1 MAPSG
6 SGMNPVSFPANA
18 TEPAARALL
27 TGASIEIAPRDDA
40 GLAAACDLLPP
51 GSAVFLPWIAGE
63 THQRSVAAARL
74 LARAGLEPV
83 PHVAARFLSG
93 YTQLGDFL
101 ARLSGEAGTR
111 AAMLVG
117 GDRDRA
123 LGALDSGLSALDTG
137 LFARHGFRRLCL
149 PAYPEG
155 NPRIDPA
162 TLDAALRAKLA
173 RAAAQGIATGI
184 VTQFCF
190 EAQPILDLVRRLR
203 ATGIAAPLRVGLA
216 GPASLAALMKFA
228 LRCGVGNSVRALA
241 LHGAAI
247 ARLTATRDP
256 SAVLEGL
263 AAGVAAEPDLAPEGI
278 HLFAFGG
285 AARTALWLRAQG

>member
-1 MAPSG
+1 M
-6 SGMNPVSFPANA
+6 SFPASA
-18 TEPAARALL
+18 TEPAPHALL
-27 TGASIEIAPRDDA
+27 AGASIEIAPRDHA

-63 THQRSVAAARL
+63 THHLSVDAARL
-74 LARAGLEPV
+74 LARRGLEPV

-101 ARLSGEAGTR
+101 ARLAGEAGTR
-111 AAMLVG
+111 GAMLVG
-117 GDRDRA
+117 GDRDHP
-123 LGALDSGLSALDTG
+123 LGALDSGRTALETG
-137 LFARHGFRRLCL
+137 LFARHGFRHLGL

-155 NPRIDPA
+155 NPRIGAPA
-162 TLDAALRAKLA
+162 LDAALRAKLA
-173 RAAAQGIATGI
+173 LAAEQGIAARI

-190 EAQPILDLVRRLR
+190 EAAPILDLLRRLR
-203 ATGIAAPLRVGLA
+203 AAGIAAPVRIGIA

-256 SAVLEGL
+256 SPVLDGL
-263 AAGVAAEPDLAPEGI
+263 AAGFAAEPALATGGI
-278 HLFAFGG
+278 HVFAFGG
-285 AARTALWLRAQG
+285 AARTALWLRGQG